1 LKKAGDYFDVAR
13 ITAVD
18 YPTGDDVTYEYDDNG
33 NIAEMTVGQATT
45 TFSHDDAGQLTSD
58 GTDSYYY
65 DDNGNLTDA
74 GDDEF
79 TWDHRNLMMS
89 ATVDSTTTDY
99 TYDGDGVRVSKETT
113 DYLYDRVSG
122 LPLLVDDETNAY
134 LHAGGVLATIDGSDD
149 PLYLLNDA
157 LGSVRGVTDE
167 AGDLDGTADYAV
179 FGEVRASSGVSTLFR
194 FTGEQHDTETGFTYL
209 RARYANPSL
218 GRFVSADSVQPNAP
232 GTQGYNLY
240 AYAGNNPATWV
251 DPSGHYAVG
260 QTLLTWSLIDPTLI
274 PRTIGRCN
282 SNAFCLTGVGMFT
295 LSAVACAMD
304 VFGYTVHDF
313 PYVPPLTNLFSDGR
327 GLDDILNDEQPSHRP
342 WSKEDSER
350 IWEALEDAGWAPYP
364 HLEGHEGSDHWDDPH
379 IHVDIDGRH
388 VHIPVAEDFEPPI
401 DPEAPTG

>member
-1 LKKAGDYFDVAR
+1 MTAGRCPSGRVRPA
-13 ITAVD
+13 A
-18 YPTGDDVTYEYDDNG
+18 
-33 NIAEMTVGQATT
+33 
-45 TFSHDDAGQLTSD
+45 AG
-58 GTDSYYY
+58 
-65 DDNGNLTDA
+65 
-74 GDDEF
+74 E
-79 TWDHRNLMMS
+79 
-89 ATVDSTTTDY
+89 
-99 TYDGDGVRVSKETT
+99 
-113 DYLYDRVSG
+113 
-122 LPLLVDDETNAY
+122 DETNAY
-134 LHAGGVLATIDGSDD
+134 LHEGGVLATIDGNDD
-149 PLYLLNDA
+149 ALYLLGDA

-167 AGDLDGTADYAV
+167 AGDLAGAADYAV

-194 FTGEQHDTETGFTYL
+194 FTGEQHDAETGFTYL
-209 RARYANPSL
+209 RARYANPAL
-218 GRFVSADSVQPNAP
+218 GRFVSADTVQPNAP

-240 AYAGNNPATWV
+240 AYVANNPATWV

-304 VFGYTVHDF
+304 VFGCFLDAGEDAGLIGRFGSIGPNDVPWDWDKLKDTVHDF

-327 GLDDILNDEQPSHRP
+327 GLDDILNDEQLLEQWLRHKQPSDRP